1 MSKFNYEEEV
11 NLDEVLNHY
20 SVTEMQLR
28 ESIINRY
35 DYELTKINVEK
46 IVSAYSDALYNVK
59 FRPSS
64 IKASKINQVPVFS
77 GFNYSDKVSDDVEFI
92 CDNEIEA
99 SKLKEDIEFAYSRM
113 TKSEQIYWNIS
124 VISQA
129 SQSTIMNALKV
140 SRTGLIPIRDSCII
154 KFAMIFGI
162 AVLKGQT
169 KPENVFNSRI
179 NEIVN
184 RD

>member
-1 MSKFNYEEEV
+1 
-11 NLDEVLNHY
+11 
-20 SVTEMQLR
+20 
-28 ESIINRY
+28 
-35 DYELTKINVEK
+35 
-46 IVSAYSDALYNVK
+46 
-59 FRPSS
+59 
-64 IKASKINQVPVFS
+64 
-77 GFNYSDKVSDDVEFI
+77 
-92 CDNEIEA
+92 
-99 SKLKEDIEFAYSRM
+99 M

-169 KPENVFNSRI
+169 KPEKVFNNRI